1 MIARRSFLASLGAAG
16 LAPVAAGAA
25 STTAQPLRSSLVLS
39 GGGAR
44 GAYEAGVVGALAAV
58 AGVGDGA
65 ALPPY
70 ELVCGASIGALNGW
84 FVATGQYR
92 KLRELWYGIAG
103 ARIIRPKRQYAALRD
118 PESGLLDRA
127 AAAVSLAGLARNQS
141 GILQS
146 DPVADWIAGN
156 VDPSLPLVMPLIWA
170 VTNLTHQRPE
180 YFFLDPRER
189 TAGFSERVTRA
200 LRVSLGPQTEV
211 REATPDLL
219 HKALFASAAIPIA
232 FDPVMMPGP
241 DGTLN
246 AYCDGGVASNSPVG
260 IAHSIADAADVILL
274 DPPFEPE
281 PGLDDAVEVAF
292 GAYGTMQRKLLEVE
306 MRTAYFQSVGRRA
319 LDRLTATELGRVTR
333 GNRLLANY
341 VESVPQTELR
351 YIRPTKTLP
360 VTTVGFSDAAGIV
373 ESYRTGW
380 EDVARGFS
388 PYDWETFVL

>member
-1 MIARRSFLASLGAAG
+1 MIGRRSFLTSLAAAG
-16 LAPVAAGAA
+16 LAPAAARAA
-25 STTAQPLRSSLVLS
+25 NASAEPLRSSLVLS

-58 AGVGDGA
+58 AGTADGA

-84 FVATGQYR
+84 FVATGQYT

-103 ARIIRPKRQYAALRD
+103 AQIIRPKRQYAALRD

-127 AAAVSLAGLARNQS
+127 AAAVSVSRLTRNES

-146 DPVADWIAGN
+146 EPVADWIARN
-156 VDPSLPLVMPLIWA
+156 VDPSTPLVMPLIWA

-180 YFFLDPRER
+180 YFFIDPHER
-189 TAGFSERVTRA
+189 TVGFSTRVTEA
-200 LRVSLGPQTEV
+200 LRISLGPQTEV

-219 HKALFASAAIPIA
+219 LTALFASAAIPVA

-281 PGLDDAVEVAF
+281 PALDDAVEVAF

-319 LDRLTATELGRVTR
+319 LERLTAADVGRVTR
-333 GNRLLANY
+333 GNKLLANY

-373 ESYRTGW
+373 ASYRTGW